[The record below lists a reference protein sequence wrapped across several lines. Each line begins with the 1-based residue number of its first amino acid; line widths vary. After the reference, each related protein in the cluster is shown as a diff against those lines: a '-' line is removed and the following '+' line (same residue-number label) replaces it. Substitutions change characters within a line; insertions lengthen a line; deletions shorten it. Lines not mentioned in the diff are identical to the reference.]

1 MNVPLK
7 NVQNTGGKYAL
18 FFMNGAGNWQRVE
31 KIGLS
36 VLPFQVVATFDNR
49 PYVAVQKNGNIRNEN
64 DRRLY
69 IINLRDGTV
78 ADGCQFGASQITFD
92 ANNKS
97 IFFSPLA
104 SNGVPA
110 QKYSWC
116 LPHGGAA
123 YMAINVPSRL
133 QPGIQSWNTKV
144 ALVPVI
150 EIAVID
156 LVPRTKRKRGRPS
169 KKKTHDKTTQTPAP
183 QRKRGR
189 PLGAKNKPKIVMDVA
204 APAMPKR
211 GRGRPRGS
219 KNKPK
224 DLTPAPVVQSAPT
237 KPQIRKNTVSMRNTK
252 RNSLGGLY
260 DIYINGRR
268 VATKRMNAHAKTFM
282 NNRILAV
289 SYQVPAGLRDNY
301 DIFWPNGAQLYI
313 DGTHRLTG
321 MPITVNSVSE
331 NNGEL
336 KLGLS
341 NRAVRVIREQDLS
354 RFEAAQFILDEKQR

>member
-1 MNVPLK
+1 MNLPLK

-18 FFMNGAGNWQRVE
+18 FFMNGVGNWQRVE

-36 VLPFQVVATFDNR
+36 VLPFQLVAIFDAR
-49 PYVAVQKNGNIRNEN
+49 PYVAVQKNGNSRNEN

-69 IINLRDGTV
+69 VINLRDGTV

-92 ANNKS
+92 TNNKS

-123 YMAINVPSRL
+123 YMAINVPSKL
-133 QPGIQSWNTKV
+133 QPGIQSWNAKI
-144 ALVPVI
+144 ALVPAI
-150 EIAVID
+150 EFAVVD
-156 LVPRTKRKRGRPS
+156 LVPRAKRKRGRPS
-169 KKKTHDKTTQTPAP
+169 KKRSSSKSTPTPAP

-189 PLGAKNKPKIVMDVA
+189 PLGSKNKPKIGIDVA
-204 APAMPKR
+204 IPAAPKR
-211 GRGRPRGS
+211 PRGRPHGS
-219 KNKPK
+219 KNKAKILAP
-224 DLTPAPVVQSAPT
+224 TPVVQNAPT
-237 KPQIRKNTVSMRNTK
+237 KSLVRKNTVSLRNTK
-252 RNSLGGLY
+252 RDVLGGVY
-260 DIYINGRR
+260 DVYINGRR

-341 NRAVRVIREQDLS
+341 NRAVRVIREQDLL
-354 RFEAAQFILDEKQR
+354 RFEPAQFILDEKQR